1 LATGLQLLAEL
12 IDAGEANEPTP
23 LRVGHVMLGGF
34 DTHTQQATQLTT
46 LLTETSEA
54 LTAFWRDIEAHGHAD
69 DVVVMT
75 WSEFGRRVPEN
86 GQAGTDHGSA
96 GPMFLIGNQI
106 KAGLHGD
113 TPSLTDLDNANLRY
127 TVDFR
132 SVYASVLESWLEASA
147 TDVLGQRFEALDLFT
162 V

>member
-1 LATGLQLLAEL
+1 
-12 IDAGEANEPTP
+12 
-23 LRVGHVMLGGF
+23 
-34 DTHTQQATQLTT
+34 
-46 LLTETSEA
+46 
-54 LTAFWRDIEAHGHAD
+54 
-69 DVVVMT
+69 
-75 WSEFGRRVPEN
+75 
-86 GQAGTDHGSA
+86 
-96 GPMFLIGNQI
+96 MFLIGNQI

>member
-1 LATGLQLLAEL
+1 
-12 IDAGEANEPTP
+12 
-23 LRVGHVMLGGF
+23 MLSGF
-34 DTHTQQATQLTT
+34 DTHTQQDARLAP
-46 LLTETSEA
+46 LLQQTSEA
-54 LTAFWRDIEAHGHAD
+54 LTAFWRDIEAHGHGD

-86 GQAGTDHGSA
+86 AQNGTDHGSA
-96 GPMFLIGNQI
+96 GPMFLLGNKVKGGI
-106 KAGLHGD
+106 HGEP
-113 TPSLTDLDNANLRY
+113 PSLTDLDDANLRF

-147 TDVLGQRFEALDLFT
+147 KEVLGQSFEPLDLFA